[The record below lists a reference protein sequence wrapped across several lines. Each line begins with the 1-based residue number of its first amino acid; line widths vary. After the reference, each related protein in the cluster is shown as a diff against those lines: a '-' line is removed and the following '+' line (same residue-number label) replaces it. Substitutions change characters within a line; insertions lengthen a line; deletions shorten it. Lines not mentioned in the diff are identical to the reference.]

1 MPRIA
6 WMNGCFLPDA
16 DARVPFR
23 DRGFTLGDGCFD
35 TARTFAGRPY
45 LFGEHIA
52 RLYNSM
58 RLLRID
64 PGVDAATL
72 LAVTLE
78 LVERNGPLLAPGD
91 DWWVTQW
98 VSRGMRADDRGSGA
112 SRPTI
117 IVECS
122 TLPFASR
129 AALVRDGA
137 DLVTSTVRRPVRHG
151 VPPAIK
157 SLAYLPLVL
166 ADLEVQERA
175 PGAWSLAL
183 DEDGNLN
190 EGLGSNVFLGV
201 GGRLL
206 TPRAETVLPG
216 LTRATVID
224 LAHDLGIAVDER
236 DLPPAIAATAEE
248 AFVTSTSLCI
258 LPARSFDGRPLPGG
272 APGPVAT
279 RLIAAFCQ
287 RLGGFDFREQYLRHL
302 G

>member
-1 MPRIA
+1 M
-6 WMNGCFLPDA
+6 
-16 DARVPFR
+16 
-23 DRGFTLGDGCFD
+23 
-35 TARTFAGRPY
+35 
-45 LFGEHIA
+45 
-52 RLYNSM
+52 
-58 RLLRID
+58 
-64 PGVDAATL
+64 
-72 LAVTLE
+72 
-78 LVERNGPLLAPGD
+78 
-91 DWWVTQW
+91 
-98 VSRGMRADDRGSGA
+98 
-112 SRPTI
+112 
-117 IVECS
+117 
-122 TLPFASR
+122 
-129 AALVRDGA
+129 
-137 DLVTSTVRRPVRHG
+137 RRPVRHG

-224 LAHDLGIAVDER
+224 LARELGIAVDER
-236 DLPPAIAATAEE
+236 DMPPAIAATAEE

-272 APGPVAT
+272 APGPVDGTPDRGIPPAARRLRLPRTVPAASRLTERSYLRACHIDLPNAGSEPAAVNTTTRLRGTPLPNPPPQGGRERFGSMSVHNGEVRQTEIQWYAT
-279 RLIAAFCQ
+279 RDRRAELPPPL
-287 RLGGFDFREQYLRHL
+287 RGRVGEGG
-302 G
+302 